1 MRIVFMGS
9 PEFSVLPL
17 KYLVL
22 SQYQVVAVYTQP
34 DRPAG
39 RGQVLRPS
47 PVKMVAAEWK
57 LTVMQPAS
65 LRQGEVVAGL
75 AGLKPDVIVVAAFGQ
90 LLPRSVLAIPRYG
103 CLNIHPSLLPRFRGA
118 SPVASAIL
126 SGEEFT
132 GVSIM
137 LMDEGLDSGPV
148 LARAQV
154 PILAA
159 DTTGPLSGKL
169 SRIGAQLLL
178 EVLPRWLKGE
188 ITPQPQDEASASYC
202 RPISKEAGEIDWRL
216 PVVDIWRQVRAYNP
230 WPSSYSRWRG
240 RRLKI
245 IEAVPLP
252 GVKEGEAG
260 EVVPLAQVGAG
271 AALAFGVSTGEG
283 VLGVLKVQLEG
294 KRVTSGA
301 SFLRGQPGFVGEW
314 LGLS

>member
-1 MRIVFMGS
+1 
-9 PEFSVLPL
+9 
-17 KYLVL
+17 
-22 SQYQVVAVYTQP
+22 
-34 DRPAG
+34 
-39 RGQVLRPS
+39 
-47 PVKMVAAEWK
+47 
-57 LTVMQPAS
+57 
-65 LRQGEVVAGL
+65 
-75 AGLKPDVIVVAAFGQ
+75 
-90 LLPRSVLAIPRYG
+90 
-103 CLNIHPSLLPRFRGA
+103 
-118 SPVASAIL
+118 VASAIL

-159 DTTGPLSGKL
+159 DTTGSLNGKL